1 MATPHPVAASVPEAY
16 WIAWDP
22 DARADLLEIVRFIA
36 HDSPAAARRVADR
49 LAAGASSLGHLPQ
62 RGRRVPELAAWVELE
77 GLMREIE
84 IRELVIRPWRLVYV
98 IAGQQVRI
106 VALVDSRR
114 DMVAWLE
121 RHIVRLTAKPGR

>member
-1 MATPHPVAASVPEAY
+1 
-16 WIAWDP
+16 
-22 DARADLLEIVRFIA
+22 
-36 HDSPAAARRVADR
+36 
-49 LAAGASSLGHLPQ
+49 
-62 RGRRVPELAAWVELE
+62 
-77 GLMREIE
+77 MREIE